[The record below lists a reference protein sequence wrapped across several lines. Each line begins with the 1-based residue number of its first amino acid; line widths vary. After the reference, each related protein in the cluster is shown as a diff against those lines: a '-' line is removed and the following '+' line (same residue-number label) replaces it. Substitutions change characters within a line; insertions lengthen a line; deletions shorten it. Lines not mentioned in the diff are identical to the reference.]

1 MTGECSSARRDPCAT
16 DTQPS
21 PACPS
26 HRSRRPDLS
35 QPPSSGGSTMLPLSR
50 IIPGYNPRR
59 YFDRRKHDELVAS
72 LRLRGML

>member
-1 MTGECSSARRDPCAT
+1 
-16 DTQPS
+16 
-21 PACPS
+21 
-26 HRSRRPDLS
+26 
-35 QPPSSGGSTMLPLSR
+35 MLPLSR